1 MFARAGLASSGF
13 AANSGQQGEW
23 LMGSDMRHVAILILL
38 LGITACIPAGRDD
51 FARPPVQPQLA
62 TDPAALGTAPQ
73 PTLSSSWQ
81 ASSVT
86 ANAQTVAPGTYVV
99 RPGDTLRGI
108 ANRTGAGSQIIASA
122 NGLVE
127 PYVIHPGQR
136 LKIIGGRYHT
146 INAGETGIAI
156 ARAYGAPWRDVVE
169 LNALEEPYV
178 LRVGQKLLLPASAPK
193 DPTNLTIEQRAAA
206 FDLDIDDIMTGG
218 QPALADGA
226 AAKEPSDWRKAIAPS
241 TAIATPGAFSG
252 QFLWPVKGTVIS
264 SFGSKGGGK
273 VNDGVN
279 IGVAKGTPI
288 RASAGGVVAYSGD
301 EIGVFGGLILINH
314 GSGWVTAYGHADRLN
329 VTRGQKVSA
338 GQVIGL
344 AGESGYVQEPQL
356 HFEIRKDR
364 KPVDPK
370 IHLPK
375 NS

>member
-1 MFARAGLASSGF
+1 
-13 AANSGQQGEW
+13 
-23 LMGSDMRHVAILILL
+23 MGSDMRHIAILILL

-51 FARPPVQPQLA
+51 YAAPPARPQLA
-62 TDPAALGTAPQ
+62 TDLAVLSTAPQ
-73 PTLSSSWQ
+73 PTQPSPWQ
-81 ASSVT
+81 ASSVS
-86 ANAQTVAPGTYVV
+86 ANAQKVASGTYVV
-99 RPGDTLRGI
+99 QPGDTLRGI
-108 ANRTGAGSQIIASA
+108 ANQTGAGSQIIASA

-136 LKIIGGRYHT
+136 LKITGGRYHAV
-146 INAGETGIAI
+146 NSGETGIAI
-156 ARAYGAPWRDVVE
+156 ARAYGASWREVVE
-169 LNALEEPYV
+169 LNALEDPYI

-193 DPTNLTIEQRAAA
+193 DLSNLSVEQRAAA
-206 FDLDIDDIMTGG
+206 FDLDIDDIVTGG

-226 AAKEPSDWRKAIAPS
+226 AVKEPSDWRKAIAPN

-252 QFLWPVKGTVIS
+252 RFIWPVNGTVIS

-273 VNDGVN
+273 VNDGLN

-314 GSGWVTAYGHADRLN
+314 GSGWVTAYGHADKLN
-329 VTRGQKVSA
+329 VTRGQKVNA

-364 KPVDPK
+364 KPVDPN